1 MALGVAPGVKVRAED
16 VEVHLAAAYAS
27 INATGHSAASAT
39 VHSATVHSAVAAHT
53 GAPSSPASSL
63 NPSRMPPYNVLLWV
77 LIAVLAVTTSG
88 AMCWTLRQQL
98 KTKVGRGSGA
108 KTVIQTASFKRLRIV
123 YLAVFLTGTF
133 ADWLQGPYV

>member
-16 VEVHLAAAYAS
+16 VEAHLAAAYAS

-39 VHSATVHSAVAAHT
+39 VHSAVAAHT
-53 GAPSSPASSL
+53 GAPSSSSSSPASSL
-63 NPSRMPPYNVLLWV
+63 NPAGRMPPYNVLLWV
-77 LIAVLAVTTSG
+77 MIAVLAVTTSG

-108 KTVIQTASFKRLRIV
+108 KAVIQTASFKRLRFV